1 MAYSSAIERW
11 RQAGDRNKR
20 IPAIPAVAAIAA
32 VGALAAYELFRAA
45 RITAGLGNE
54 DTSIIWF
61 AAREW
66 MKGRIHQPNYYGQ
79 SYGSTLEAIPI
90 GLVHAMHVSYGT
102 ATAAVLAAIEIAGWA
117 VLAWAS
123 WRRGHRLVAL
133 LAVAAPVIVGAYH
146 LVYVSIELQAPGPRL
161 LVIVAAALLIAF
173 PSRLLALGSAV
184 LLLGIGLQ
192 FDPASALLALPVVS
206 WYALAHPRS
215 RAQLYAIAAG
225 AIVPV
230 ALFAY
235 SQFFYRR
242 HPDYAFHIA
251 PTPRPGA
258 ETLGGSVR
266 HLGEF
271 FQLYAPELWRSW
283 LVPLVALVALVGLLL
298 ATRKA
303 VCVVPAAI
311 AAALVV
317 YAMSTTRARPEWALG
332 PLLPRG
338 RILLALPALMWFL
351 CFVAADAGV
360 FDRLRQAVTSRA
372 IVALIVAACV
382 ASAGLRAV
390 DFDGREGFWQT
401 KAVTLSRHFL
411 YGFQPNAQV
420 MDRCRADLAIAHRE
434 GIGLIVYDDQH
445 AAYTCAAEAPSQVTT
460 LVPRLERRT
469 WLLYDEY
476 HHVRTRLMVTNAP
489 PRFCDLAGQRASCSL
504 SNGYAVLRFPAQP
517 PLPLL
522 ASMGFPVRD
531 FGPHCHPTILFAT
544 CRIGEHGVDLA
555 RRPFAAPPAE
565 PAPARAAIARA
576 FATMFDAT
584 PAGTLPAVE
593 EGSRLTDAGRRLV
606 AARSSAAPAVLDVTF
621 LDDHEAV
628 VRFRLRGLT
637 QTGEAV
643 VQEGAWRVAAP
654 TFCATATREL
664 SARKV
669 DTGPACVDFRFR

>member
-1 MAYSSAIERW
+1 MAYSSPIERW
-11 RQAGDRNKR
+11 WQAGDRNR
-20 IPAIPAVAAIAA
+20 RVTAIGAVAGIVA
-32 VGALAAYELFRAA
+32 VGGLAMYELFRAA

-133 LAVAAPVIVGAYH
+133 LAMAAPVIAGAYH
-146 LVYVSIELQAPGPRL
+146 LVYVTIELQAPGPRL
-161 LVIVAAALLIAF
+161 LVIVATALLIAF
-173 PSRLLALGSAV
+173 PSRLLALASAV

-192 FDPASALLALPVVS
+192 FDPASALLALPVVA
-206 WYALAHPRS
+206 WYALSHPRS

-225 AIVPV
+225 AVLPV

-235 SQFFYRR
+235 TQLFYRR

-283 LVPLVALVALVGLLL
+283 LVPLVALVVLVALLI

-311 AAALVV
+311 VAAVVV

-338 RILLALPALMWFL
+338 RILLALPAMMWFL
-351 CFVAADAGV
+351 CFVAAEAGAFV
-360 FDRLRQAVTSRA
+360 RLRQATSSGA
-372 IVALIVAACV
+372 LVAVIVVACI
-382 ASAGLRAV
+382 ASAGVRAA
-390 DFDGREGFWQT
+390 DFDGREGFWKT
-401 KAVTLSRHFL
+401 KAVTLSQHFL

-420 MDRCRADLAIAHRE
+420 MDRCRAALDVARRE

-445 AAYTCAAEAPSQVTT
+445 AAYTCAAEAPTQVTT

-469 WLLYDEY
+469 WQLYGEY
-476 HHVRTRLMVTNAP
+476 QHVRTRLMVVNAP
-489 PRFCDLAGQRASCSL
+489 PDLCALAAQRAACS
-504 SNGYAVLRFPAQP
+504 AVKGDAILRFRAQS
-517 PLPLL
+517 PLSLL

-544 CRIGEHGVDLA
+544 CRVGEHRVDLA
-555 RRPFAAPPAE
+555 RRPFGAPPAD
-565 PAPARAAIARA
+565 PASARAAIARA

-593 EGSRLTDAGRRLV
+593 EGSRFTDVGRRLISPPS
-606 AARSSAAPAVLDVTF
+606 RAAPAVLDVTF
-621 LDDHEAV
+621 LDDQEAV
-628 VRFRLRGLT
+628 VRFRLRG
-637 QTGEAV
+637 QTLSGEAV
-643 VQEGAWRVAAP
+643 VQRGAWRVAAP
-654 TFCATATREL
+654 TFCSAATREL
-664 SARKV
+664 SRRSKE
-669 DTGPACVDFRFR
+669 ACVDFRFR